1 VILDAA
7 RRGTL
12 SRELAEALPRLGA
25 EAVTLF
31 ALAMALHIN
40 ALQSAATAVAATPS
54 TPSAMVPVYQ
64 KPPADKR
71 RRKRPGGKPG
81 HAGARRKTP
90 AIIDARR
97 EHRLAACPCCGGELQ
112 RCQRTR
118 TRIIEDIPE
127 QIQPIVTE
135 HTLHRDYCKRCKRHV
150 EPVVPDAMPNATL
163 GHHVI
168 ALSSW
173 FHYGL
178 GITIGQVRDILASHL
193 HTQITP
199 GGLLDGWR
207 RLAAALQPWYEQ
219 IATDA
224 RAGAVLHADETGW
237 RVDGQT
243 HWLWCFCNHR
253 TCCYMIDQSRGSPA
267 LQKFFIEAYRGTLV
281 TDFWAAYESVAAD
294 DHQKCLPHLL
304 RELIKVDE
312 HNVCDQW
319 RMFSRQLRRLLKDGL
334 RLRKRPDFTKEKYAS
349 RIALI
354 HRRLCVLADAGR
366 DGLYQDADAD
376 RLGKRLSKY
385 RDQLF
390 TFLDTPGVPADNN
403 HAERQIRP
411 AVIMRKNQLC
421 NRSDTGAATQATLM
435 SVYRTLKLRGHD
447 PTKTIAGALRQ
458 MLQTGTLPPLPR
470 ESVADG

>member
-1 VILDAA
+1 
-7 RRGTL
+7 
-12 SRELAEALPRLGA
+12 LPRLGA

-31 ALAMALHIN
+31 ALAMAVYVA
-40 ALQSAATAVAATPS
+40 ALQQAAATPGPS

-64 KPPADKR
+64 KPSADKR
-71 RRKRPGGKPG
+71 RRKTPGAKPG
-81 HAGARRKTP
+81 HAGARRATP
-90 AIIDARR
+90 AIIDARQ
-97 EHRLAACPCCGGELQ
+97 EHRLAVCPCCGGELQ

-118 TRIIEDIPE
+118 TRIIQDIP
-127 QIQPIVTE
+127 QDIRPIATE

-163 GHHVI
+163 GHHLI

-178 GITIGQVRDILASHL
+178 GVTIGQVRDILASHL

-224 RAGAVLHADETGW
+224 KAGAVLHADETGW
-237 RVDGQT
+237 RVDGRT

-253 TCCYMIDQSRGSPA
+253 TCYYMIDQSRGSPA
-267 LQKFFIEAYRGTLV
+267 LQRFFVEAYKGTLV
-281 TDFWAAYESVAAD
+281 TDFWAAYESVDVD

-312 HNVCDQW
+312 HNVCDEW
-319 RMFSRQLRRLLKDGL
+319 RMFSKQLRRLLKDGL

-354 HRRLCVLADAGR
+354 HRRLRVLADAGR
-366 DGLYQDADAD
+366 DGLYDDGDAD

-390 TFLDTPGVPADNN
+390 TFLDTPGVPSDNN

-421 NRSDTGAATQATLM
+421 NRSESGADTQATLM

-447 PTKTIAGALRQ
+447 PTKTIATALRE
-458 MLQTGTLPPLPR
+458 MLQTGTLPPLPG
-470 ESVADG
+470 EGVADG